1 MHGKDGIGGMVNEKY
16 TRLTVNVNDKVITT
30 GDVVK

>member
-30 GDVVK
+30 GDVK